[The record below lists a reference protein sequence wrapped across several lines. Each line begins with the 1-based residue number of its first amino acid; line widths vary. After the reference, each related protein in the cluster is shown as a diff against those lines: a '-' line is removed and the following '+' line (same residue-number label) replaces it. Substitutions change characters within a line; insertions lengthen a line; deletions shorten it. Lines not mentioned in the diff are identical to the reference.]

1 MGASFEDKKPVE
13 SPIKM
18 DMIKLGWWSDNKLSI
33 TCDEFLNW
41 DNHVELEFDSETL
54 EINIKKSNKNI
65 KG

>member
-1 MGASFEDKKPVE
+1 ME

-18 DMIKLGWWSDNKLSI
+18 DMIKFEMWSDNELSI

-41 DNHVELEFDSETL
+41 DNHVELELDSETL
-54 EINIKKSNKNI
+54 EITIKNSNRSA